1 MHIRARA
8 ADAEQRGSEQ
18 NATRGRRTIVH
29 PSSSRESAQQRS
41 GAIADTDYS
50 VRVIPLPLGGATRHC
65 RAAGISRSRRKRSLD
80 CSWSWWLS
88 RHLHHRQPVVGTSA
102 HATTARSGRMKDR
115 PGVHSSTR
123 LVHSETPPSTRA
135 SQQSRRASRHGGRRR
150 GSIRGGTVDCVWTRV
165 ALPGCTLSISHPS
178 IHPPMHALQKPQL
191 QQARSARPRTPS
203 LIKPTL
209 GQTTPCSSCQPKRL
223 PSNPGG
229 FWSTLVALH
238 SASLAARSTTL

>member
-1 MHIRARA
+1 MSKSLSSRWSATSRHVGCGTSRLRECRSGCMHIRARA

-135 SQQSRRASRHGGRRR
+135 SQQSRRASRHGRRRR

-165 ALPGCTLSISHPS
+165 ALPGCTLRYPYPIHPS
-178 IHPPMHALQKPQL
+178 IHPCMHSRSRNSSRLAAHAL
-191 QQARSARPRTPS
+191 
-203 LIKPTL
+203 
-209 GQTTPCSSCQPKRL
+209 
-223 PSNPGG
+223 
-229 FWSTLVALH
+229 ALH
-238 SASLAARSTTL
+238 H